1 MATGW
6 RVPERGEGKE
16 TAAALGARSGAL
28 DRRAWEA
35 VLVTADDVA
44 GEAAIAIAVA
54 ASR

>member
-16 TAAALGARSGAL
+16 TAAALGAL
-28 DRRAWEA
+28 DRRAWKAALE
-35 VLVTADDVA
+35 TEDDVA